1 MHFQKQNGLHGEWWL
16 LTVFSFIFKRRR
28 VEWKVITLEV
38 SVHLQ

>member
-1 MHFQKQNGLHGEWWL
+1 MHFQKQNGLHGKLWL
-16 LTVFSFIFKRRR
+16 LAVFSFIFKRWR